1 MTCREI
7 EDLILE
13 SLEAPDPA
21 PDSAL
26 AAHLESCVSCRAFQ
40 QTQIALDATLATHFT
55 APEPGVHFDRDLRR
69 RIAADRRR
77 ALWESAPDL
86 LHLGGG
92 LAGSA
97 ICAWLLPEAAGKVMF
112 FGAGFT
118 LTAYVLQVLVRGWL
132 EQGE

>member
-13 SLEAPDPA
+13 SLEAPTAQHPLI
-21 PDSAL
+21 SE
-26 AAHLESCVSCRAFQ
+26 HLRSCASCRVFQ
-40 QTQIALDATLATHFT
+40 QTQLALDASLATRYI
-55 APEPGVHFDRDLRR
+55 APAISADFDQELRR
-69 RIAADRRR
+69 RIAAERRR

-97 ICAWLLPEAAGKVMF
+97 VCAWLMPEAAGKVIF

-118 LTAYVLQVLVRGWL
+118 LTAYVLQILVRGWL
-132 EQGE
+132 EQAE